1 MPFLIKNSF
10 SATVTFLI
18 PAALGGVL
26 TSENAGHI
34 KAPIVIEA
42 ANAPTNP
49 AADAFFR

>member
-10 SATVTFLI
+10 SATVTSI

-26 TSENAGHI
+26 TGENAGHI

-49 AADAFFR
+49 AADVFR